1 MRFAHPAALLLLLL
15 IPASCCSWAGRGAA
29 RDRVSDQRRAARLRP
44 SFAAPAARRPALAA
58 RAGPGLAVLALAGPQ
73 WGVETTRA
81 LREGIAIAMVIDT
94 SSSMSAI
101 DLRLDDRP
109 SDRLEVVKAAFR
121 EFVTGGASGVEGRGS
136 DAIGMVTFARYADN
150 ISPPTLDH
158 EALLGLL
165 DQVRIVELPT
175 EDGTAIGDAIVRAI
189 DMLQQ
194 AGAVSKVIILLTDG
208 SYNAGEVEPLVAA
221 QVAGARHQDLCDRGR
236 HARHGARPGRGA
248 GRPHRVRVVRGEH
261 RRNHAHADR
270 AADRRQ
276 VLPGDRR
283 RGAARD
289 LRRDRPP
296 GEGRERGR
304 APAALRRDPSA
315 DHRARPGLLLLEV
328 VLVTTRLRAIP
339 RDGAIMRF
347 AAWPAAYLMVLVP
360 AMLALFAYAFRRR
373 RLALAEFVTGE
384 LGRGCCRPATGAP
397 GRGRSVWPPPP
408 RAWWSR

>member
-1 MRFAHPAALLLLLL
+1 MGLVVRGRHHDTEQTAAAPDRRGPAPRAAAPSLDEVRASGSAAASAPDPRAPAA
-15 IPASCCSWAGRGAA
+15 PA
-29 RDRVSDQRRAARLRP
+29 RRAAPRAIGFPTSGELARLRP
-44 SFAAPAARRPALAA
+44 SFAARLHAALPWLRALVLA
-58 RAGPGLAVLALAGPQ
+58 LAVLALAGPQ
-73 WGVETTRA
+73 WGVETTRL

-136 DAIGMVTFARYADN
+136 DDRHGDLRPLRRQHQPADPRSRSAARAARPGAHRRAADRGRHRHRRCHRARDRHAAAGRRGEQG
-150 ISPPTLDH
+150 DH
-158 EALLGLL
+158 PAHRRQLQRRRG
-165 DQVRIVELPT
+165 
-175 EDGTAIGDAIVRAI
+175 RA
-189 DMLQQ
+189 
-194 AGAVSKVIILLTDG
+194 AGRG
-208 SYNAGEVEPLVAA
+208 AGGGRV
-221 QVAGARHQDLCDRGR
+221 RHQDLCDRGR
-236 HARHGARPGRGA
+236 HARHRARPGRGA

-315 DHRARPGLLLLEV
+315 DHRARPG
-328 VLVTTRLRAIP
+328 
-339 RDGAIMRF
+339 
-347 AAWPAAYLMVLVP
+347 
-360 AMLALFAYAFRRR
+360 
-373 RLALAEFVTGE
+373 
-384 LGRGCCRPATGAP
+384 CCCSR
-397 GRGRSVWPPPP
+397 
-408 RAWWSR
+408 WSW